1 MRRSRKANPLLN
13 LRNSMPATDLKPEQF
28 RGYPPEARK
37 LVTND
42 LAALQR
48 LPLSFLPSLL
58 REVMDYDFKFPAE
71 RKGIEKELANLS
83 SLSAEQTKDWFEAF
97 AQIRLSPQLEQFDWI
112 NAPAQ
117 FVEQLSAYLWTTHQ
131 LDAFR
136 VAALAYAER
145 LRAAVPPEPPAMPR
159 LGITVIGQSVI
170 TTEEPL
176 FRKLRPHG
184 VYYSR
189 VQPENGLKQLLEA
202 VRARAEAHPA
212 VYGHWYIDGGQEAAH
227 DPSLTCVSYH
237 ALGPARAALSSKIRV
252 EIERPGMGPET
263 LRTLLAQMRPADLGL
278 NEGAVQGTNG
288 NAVESGNAVLDRFQ
302 VKLLTEGSGTQIFS
316 TTFAQWAAREAL
328 RRAQPLT
335 LLVRFAPRQRQKP
348 MNEMLSAGTDKRVE
362 LDSMGS
368 LVDADMGAY
377 YNWLNQQR
385 LPGAEQS
392 SFLVW
397 FENHSE
403 AVAIGPS
410 MPRGTAS
417 TSPTDL
423 QNLISWMA

>member
-1 MRRSRKANPLLN
+1 ML
-13 LRNSMPATDLKPEQF
+13 PADLKPEQF
-28 RGYPPEARK
+28 TGYPPEARK
-37 LVTND
+37 LVIHD

-58 REVMDYDFKFPAE
+58 REVIDYDFKFPAE
-71 RKGIEKELANLS
+71 RKALERELANLS
-83 SLSAEQTKDWFEAF
+83 ELSPEQIKDWFGRFE
-97 AQIRLSPQLEQFDWI
+97 QIRLSKPLEQFDWV

-136 VAALAYAER
+136 LAALAYAER
-145 LRAAVPPEPPAMPR
+145 LQVAVPPEPPTMPR
-159 LGITVIGQSVI
+159 LGITVIGQGV
-170 TTEEPL
+170 TTSQEPL

-189 VQPENGLKQLLEA
+189 VQPENGLKQIVDA
-202 VRARAEAHPA
+202 VDARAKAHPVA
-212 VYGHWYIDGGQEAAH
+212 HGHWYIDGGQEADH
-227 DPSLTCVSYH
+227 DPALTCVSYH
-237 ALGPARAALSSKIRV
+237 ALEPVRAALSSKIRL

-278 NEGAVQGTNG
+278 DQG
-288 NAVESGNAVLDRFQ
+288 AVLDRFQ

-316 TTFAQWAAREAL
+316 TTFAQWAARESL

-348 MNEMLSAGTDKRVE
+348 MNEMLSAGADSRVE
-362 LDSMGS
+362 LDPTGS

-385 LPGAEQS
+385 LTGAEQS

-403 AVAIGPS
+403 AVAIGPA
-410 MPRGTAS
+410 MPRGTES
-417 TSPTDL
+417 SSPTDL
-423 QNLISWMA
+423 QKLISWMT